1 MIESLNMEKP
11 ADMSK
16 FLVISA
22 LGHDQPGIVDELS
35 RVILDCQCNIVDSR
49 MSVLGGEF
57 AVILLVAAPG
67 GQQLAKL
74 QARLPQLED
83 SIGLTL
89 ITRETSRKEPA
100 PGLVPYEVS
109 AVAIDHPGIV
119 HQIARF
125 FSSQGINIENLT
137 TDRYAAAHTG
147 TPMFAMHMQISVPAD
162 IKIGGLRARF
172 LEFCDELNI
181 DASLTTG

>member
-1 MIESLNMEKP
+1 
-11 ADMSK
+11 MSNY
-16 FLVISA
+16 LVISA
-22 LGHDQPGIVDELS
+22 LGQDQPGIVDELS

-57 AVILLVAAPG
+57 AVILLVAAPDD
-67 GQQLAKL
+67 QALTDL

-83 SIGLTL
+83 SIGLT
-89 ITRETSRKEPA
+89 IIARETSRREA
-100 PGLVPYEVS
+100 STGLVPYEVS

-162 IKIGGLRARF
+162 IKIGELRSHF